1 MLTLTEIIKKI
12 SQETEKTEEEVNK
25 LIKEKQEELS
35 GLVSKEGAAYIV
47 GRELG
52 VQLIK
57 ENKRRLRIK
66 NLVSG
71 LRSVDLVARVVKI
84 FEARN
89 FEVKGRK
96 GRVANILLGDETGT
110 ARLSLWD
117 DEIKLVEE
125 NKIKEGDIVELKGG
139 YVKIDNR
146 GNPEL
151 RIGRGSLNVS
161 EEDFDIPDVNEL
173 RGYSIPARKKI
184 KDFKENEFEETKACI
199 VQIFER
205 NPFFEVCPQCE
216 SRLKISDEKWKCE
229 QHGEVKPAYQ
239 MVVSGFIDDGTGT
252 IRAVFFRELAEKI
265 FGKST
270 DELRQLVEKESNLG
284 AIYNNIPAL
293 GKDFI
298 IKGRVKRNEFT
309 ENLEIIVNDMQEIDP
324 KKETEK
330 ILRDLENKGTK

>member
-1 MLTLTEIIKKI
+1 MLTLTDIIKKI
-12 SQETEKTEEEVNK
+12 SQETNKTEEEVNK
-25 LIKEKQEELS
+25 LIKEKQDELS

-47 GRELG
+47 GKELG

-84 FEARN
+84 FEPRK
-89 FEVKGRK
+89 FKSKGRE
-96 GRVANILLGDETGT
+96 GAVVNLLIGDETGT

-117 DEIKLVEE
+117 SEIELIEK
-125 NKIKEGDIVELKGG
+125 NKIKEGNVIELKGC

-151 RIGRGSLNVS
+151 RLGRGSLTVS
-161 EEDFDIPDVNEL
+161 EEDFGIPDVKEL
-173 RGYSIPARKKI
+173 KGYSIPKRNRIA
-184 KDFKENEFEETKACI
+184 DFKENEFEETKACL

-216 SRLKISDEKWKCE
+216 SRLKLSDGKWICE
-229 QHGEVKPAYQ
+229 QHGEVQPAYQ

-252 IRAVFFRELAEKI
+252 IRAVFFREMAEKV
-265 FGKST
+265 FGKKT
-270 DELRQLVEKESNLG
+270 DELRKILEEKKDLS
-284 AIYNNIPAL
+284 AIYDNIPSL

-309 ENLEIIVNDMQEIDP
+309 ENLEIIVNEMKEIDP
-324 KKETEK
+324 KKETDE
-330 ILRDLENKGTK
+330 ILRELENNQMS